1 MSEPRPTLLPR
12 LAPLARLRI
21 LSGLTQKQVA
31 DAVGVDRSEM
41 SRIERGI
48 RRLSF
53 SKRARIAQALGY
65 TPDELYARLKE
76 LANG

>member
-1 MSEPRPTLLPR
+1 
-12 LAPLARLRI
+12 
-21 LSGLTQKQVA
+21 
-31 DAVGVDRSEM
+31 VGVDRTEL

-48 RRLSF
+48 RSLSF
-53 SKRARIAQALGY
+53 SRRARIAQVLGY